1 MLSKARKKLILA
13 MVQKKMRDQHNL
25 FLAEGPKM
33 IADLMEFGLQPRFL
47 VGTNQWNPPTKVTHK
62 DIEIII
68 LPEDEFK
75 KLSLLKTPQH
85 VLGLFNKPRY
95 HLNNSAIYNSLV
107 LALDGIQDP
116 GNMGTI
122 IRLADWFGITHVIC
136 SHDTV
141 DVFNP
146 KVVQAS
152 MGAVAKVE
160 VHYTDLPAFCE
171 NYKRQSGN
179 PVYGA
184 FMNGRNLFD
193 QQVRQKA
200 LIVMGNEGNGIRPD
214 TEKQITERI
223 TIPDFSQTGKV
234 SESLNV
240 GVATAIICAEFRRQ
254 SMSDN

>member
-1 MLSKARKKLILA
+1 MLSKARKKLISA
-13 MVQKKMRDQHNL
+13 MVQKKMRDQHHL

-33 IADLMEFGLQPRFL
+33 IADLIEFGLIPRFL
-47 VGTNQWNPPTKVTHK
+47 VGTDQWQPPVKVK
-62 DIEIII
+62 QSEIETII

-85 VLGLFNKPRY
+85 VLGLFTKPEY
-95 HLNNSAIYNSLV
+95 YLNNNAIFDSLA

-122 IRLADWFGITHVIC
+122 VRLADWFGIAHIIC
-136 SHDTV
+136 SKDTV
-141 DVFNP
+141 DIFNP

-152 MGAVAKVE
+152 MGAVAKVQ
-160 VHYTDLPAFCE
+160 VHYTDLPSFCE
-171 NYKRQSGN
+171 EYTSRTGN

-184 FMNGRNLFD
+184 FMNGKNLFNHPL
-193 QQVRQKA
+193 KPKG

-214 TEKQITERI
+214 TEKQITEKI
-223 TIPDFSQTGKV
+223 TIPDFSQSGKV

-254 SMSDN
+254 CSLGT